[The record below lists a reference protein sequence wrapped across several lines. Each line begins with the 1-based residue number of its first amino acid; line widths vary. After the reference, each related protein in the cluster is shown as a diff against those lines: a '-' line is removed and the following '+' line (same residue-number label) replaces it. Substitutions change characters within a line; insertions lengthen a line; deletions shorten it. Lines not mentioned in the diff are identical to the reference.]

1 MPNHNPH
8 EQNHALLS
16 LWERD
21 DEVKPTVD
29 ATVVFLQQVK
39 ANTALPQVSR
49 TFAGSCLQMI
59 NYRLSKK
66 PSRERLYIFL
76 DMLQRILQP
85 SFLPAEIWPI
95 DSSLITAINTQCQQ
109 HLPCYRFHDVRLSK
123 QDLTYIK
130 RFLGDIIRGKYVLKN
145 QMGQA
150 IAFTF
155 SSWSE
160 ESSPKPEDTIS
171 ATEELANA
179 LMCSVQEVIE
189 FARNAKGQRLL
200 HFLQDQ
206 FNDALIACQA
216 DAFADAGHT
225 TTTLFKTPA
234 HGLLLR
240 IESIGFIANL
250 PGSGPPPALPQKRF
264 CPVCATVDLKPDFLM
279 PTVIGGAPTY
289 SGGPKTPAFIDFM
302 NKESTDLHQLF
313 ALPVTVING
322 FVELI
327 FDHFPKPEDE
337 VLRTALIKGLN
348 KEVVLI
354 AFKHTD
360 ATTYLENTIDSLSA
374 EDRRSIRLELRNI
387 LLAFHTYNLAF
398 LRAVCPDALLAHP
411 AAGSFPTARLI
422 ASSMT
427 PPPRQ
432 KIAGSPPKTASRV
445 VRPGR
450 RLFSETQTLFDIAYS
465 AEQWTY
471 LQAFLT
477 DVRTGK
483 YCYKDHASVDRIF
496 SSERYEADDEGVFTA
511 LSQRMGIPVIS
522 IVRFALLLR
531 GTNPEHPVSRDLRR
545 MAKDQGISSLVP
557 LHAKRILGCN
567 SRGEVFVRIILTGFS
582 SPSDQLAQLILHAEV
597 TPRDTGYEITYCGS
611 RGFSSREYQEA
622 VADEPLLPITLF
634 TMRSAKLHTALID
647 EIKEHHL
654 EPTHQDFLIQLIA
667 QKGSA

>member
-1 MPNHNPH
+1 MLGFSGVTAHPHAGQRLKVRLDDAPHDPGNLAYLWRRGPYSYKNPRGMRKLAQYNQLCLFYVGLSYAQKKRAFLATKIDPHRLDQRNVDFEPRLNRQLTYLQKVFSCERKATAWCTVLEATDTALETNPGWQEVRQKIVLLQGWIDFLEQNQRWPELPQFCKSLSGYMPNHNPH

-21 DEVKPTVD
+21 DEVKRTVD

-250 PGSGPPPALPQKRF
+250 PGSGPPPALP
-264 CPVCATVDLKPDFLM
+264 CPFGK
-279 PTVIGGAPTY
+279 
-289 SGGPKTPAFIDFM
+289 
-302 NKESTDLHQLF
+302 
-313 ALPVTVING
+313 
-322 FVELI
+322 
-327 FDHFPKPEDE
+327 
-337 VLRTALIKGLN
+337 
-348 KEVVLI
+348 
-354 AFKHTD
+354 
-360 ATTYLENTIDSLSA
+360 
-374 EDRRSIRLELRNI
+374 
-387 LLAFHTYNLAF
+387 
-398 LRAVCPDALLAHP
+398 
-411 AAGSFPTARLI
+411 AA
-422 ASSMT
+422 
-427 PPPRQ
+427 
-432 KIAGSPPKTASRV
+432 
-445 VRPGR
+445 
-450 RLFSETQTLFDIAYS
+450 
-465 AEQWTY
+465 
-471 LQAFLT
+471 
-477 DVRTGK
+477 
-483 YCYKDHASVDRIF
+483 
-496 SSERYEADDEGVFTA
+496 
-511 LSQRMGIPVIS
+511 
-522 IVRFALLLR
+522 
-531 GTNPEHPVSRDLRR
+531 
-545 MAKDQGISSLVP
+545 
-557 LHAKRILGCN
+557 
-567 SRGEVFVRIILTGFS
+567 
-582 SPSDQLAQLILHAEV
+582 
-597 TPRDTGYEITYCGS
+597 
-611 RGFSSREYQEA
+611 
-622 VADEPLLPITLF
+622 
-634 TMRSAKLHTALID
+634 
-647 EIKEHHL
+647 
-654 EPTHQDFLIQLIA
+654 
-667 QKGSA
+667 